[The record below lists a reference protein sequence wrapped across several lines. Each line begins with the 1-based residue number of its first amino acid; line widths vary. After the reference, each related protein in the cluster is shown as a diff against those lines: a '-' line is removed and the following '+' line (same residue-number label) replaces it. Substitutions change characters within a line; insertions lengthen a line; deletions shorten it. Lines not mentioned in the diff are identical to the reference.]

1 MFNTIEKL
9 ITIRNLKPKKKEGFL
24 KVISIFSFLGIML
37 GVATLIIVMSVM
49 NGFRTELTDKILG
62 FNPHITIKPYTNN
75 VSQDFYLNIRNEYKN
90 SNIIKTFSSEAV
102 ITMNDKAKG
111 VLVRGIDTNQIDKIK
126 LFNSNNIIDGT
137 ILNFKQNTVVI
148 GKQLA
153 IELGVVVGDRLNI
166 MSSTSSSTLLGL
178 VPKQS
183 VYKIVSVFSSGLY
196 DYDRNV
202 VFFTINDSLSFFEK
216 SENDIVLEMYVKDPL
231 NADRY
236 KGEIQRKNPN
246 LFVTSW
252 SDLNKSFLSALK
264 VERNVMFLILT
275 LIIIV
280 AAFNIISGL
289 TILIKNKT
297 KEIAILKA
305 LGLSKQSI
313 IKSFFLTGFLI
324 GLIATIAGVL
334 LGVIF
339 SIYIEEIRQFLSS
352 VFNLQ
357 IFPEDVY
364 FLNKMPSEI
373 NVNSILLISIF
384 SIVISSLASFLT
396 DPMFRGAPA
405 LFSPQ
410 VQLFSCHRTGPF
422 RGL

>member
-62 FNPHITIKPYTNN
+62 FNPHITIKPYTNS

-102 ITMNDKAKG
+102 IMMNDKAKG
-111 VLVRGIDTNQIDKIK
+111 VLVRGIDTNQIDEIK
-126 LFNSNNIIDGT
+126 LFNNNNIIDGT

-153 IELGVVVGDRLNI
+153 IELGVVVGDRINI

-202 VFFTINDSLSFFEK
+202 VFFTINDSFSFFEK

-334 LGVIF
+334 LGIIF

-364 FLNKMPSEI
+364 FLDKMPSEI

-384 SIVISSLASFLT
+384 SIVISSLASFFPSLVVT
-396 DPMFRGAPA
+396 KIEPIKA
-405 LFSPQ
+405 LKYE
-410 VQLFSCHRTGPF
+410 
-422 RGL
+422 

>member
-9 ITIRNLKPKKKEGFL
+9 ITVRNLKPKKKEGFL

-102 ITMNDKAKG
+102 IMMNDKAKG
-111 VLVRGIDTNQIDKIK
+111 VLVRGIDTNQIDEIK
-126 LFNSNNIIDGT
+126 LFNNNNIIDGT

-153 IELGVVVGDRLNI
+153 IELGVVVGDRINI

-202 VFFTINDSLSFFEK
+202 VFFTINDSFSFFEK

-364 FLNKMPSEI
+364 FLDKMPSEI
-373 NVNSILLISIF
+373 SVNSILLISIF
-384 SIVISSLASFLT
+384 SIFISSLASFFPSLVVT
-396 DPMFRGAPA
+396 KIEPIKA
-405 LFSPQ
+405 LKYE
-410 VQLFSCHRTGPF
+410 
-422 RGL
+422 

>member
-1 MFNTIEKL
+1 MFNSIEKL

-49 NGFRTELTDKILG
+49 NGFRTELTNKILG
-62 FNPHITIKPYTNN
+62 FNPHISIKPYSENI
-75 VSQDFYLNIRNEYKN
+75 SEEFYLKISNEYKDIK
-90 SNIIKTFSSEAV
+90 IIKAFSSEAV
-102 ITMNDKAKG
+102 IMMNDTAKG
-111 VLVRGIDTNQIDKIK
+111 VFVRGIDTDEIGKIN
-126 LFNSNNIIDGT
+126 LFNNENIIDGK
-137 ILNFKQNTVVI
+137 ISDFKKDTVVI

-153 IELGVVVGDRLNI
+153 IELGVVVGDKINI
-166 MSSTSSSTLLGL
+166 MSTTSSSTMFGL

-183 VYKIVSVFSSGLY
+183 IYKIVSVFSSGLY
-196 DYDRNV
+196 DYDRNI
-202 VFFTINDSLSFFEK
+202 VFFTLNDSLSFFEK
-216 SENDIVLEMYVKDPL
+216 SNQDIILEIFLKDPL
-231 NADRY
+231 NADEL
-236 KGEIQRKNPN
+236 KNVIQGKNPN
-246 LFVTSW
+246 LFVSSW

-305 LGLSKQSI
+305 LGLSKKSI
-313 IKSFFLTGFLI
+313 IKSFFLTGFII
-324 GLIATIAGVL
+324 GLTATLAGIL
-334 LGVIF
+334 LGILF
-339 SIYIEEIRQFLSS
+339 SIYIEDIRQFLSS

-364 FLNKMPSEI
+364 FLDKMPSEI
-373 NVNSILLISIF
+373 SINSILLISLF
-384 SIVISSLASFLT
+384 SIAISSIASFFPSLVVT
-396 DPMFRGAPA
+396 KIEPIKA
-405 LFSPQ
+405 LKYE
-410 VQLFSCHRTGPF
+410 
-422 RGL
+422 